1 MFEEKQRNFAR
12 GLVITIFA
20 ILAVIILV
28 VAIRVM
34 FEHIDEKGN
43 IKDDDECL
51 TEEAQDL
58 MRRSGAKI
66 PSAAKC
72 KKK

>member
-12 GLVITIFA
+12 GLVITVFA

>member
-58 MRRSGAKI
+58 MRRSGAKV